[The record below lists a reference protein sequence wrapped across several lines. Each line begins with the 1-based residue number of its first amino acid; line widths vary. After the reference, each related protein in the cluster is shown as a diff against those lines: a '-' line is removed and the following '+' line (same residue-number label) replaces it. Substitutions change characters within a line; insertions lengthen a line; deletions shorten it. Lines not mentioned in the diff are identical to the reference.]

1 VARDALDFC
10 AAILERELNSATD
23 NPMIFTD
30 TQESRSG
37 GNFHGQYPAFAC
49 DMLAIAV
56 CDLASISERRQE
68 RMVNPAYS
76 DLPAFLTQNGGLE
89 SGFMM
94 AHVTSAALV
103 SEMKGLAHPA
113 CVDSIPTS
121 AGKEDHV
128 SMGPIAARKLWRAVE
143 ALEQVLAL
151 EARMALEGVRILGL
165 APAVNLK
172 PLVDCLARACP
183 PWSDRPMYQEIRKTA
198 DALREYVRESS
209 K

>member
-1 VARDALDFC
+1 
-10 AAILERELNSATD
+10 
-23 NPMIFTD
+23 
-30 TQESRSG
+30 
-37 GNFHGQYPAFAC
+37 
-49 DMLAIAV
+49 
-56 CDLASISERRQE
+56 
-68 RMVNPAYS
+68 
-76 DLPAFLTQNGGLE
+76 
-89 SGFMM
+89 
-94 AHVTSAALV
+94 
-103 SEMKGLAHPA
+103 MKGLAHPA